1 MKIIAISYSEDK
13 PDHREFSDIKQ
24 IGDKWRVRMK
34 DPSGLTYWLLLND
47 SEIIWV
53 TETDMEE
60 FIKIFR
66 EKFNESLDDAMTIYI
81 KNFM

>member
-1 MKIIAISYSEDK
+1 MKIIDISYSSTK
-13 PDHREFSDIKQ
+13 PEHREFSDIKQ
-24 IGDKWRVRMK
+24 IGDKWRARMK

-53 TETDMEE
+53 TETDGE
-60 FIKIFR
+60 FIKSFR
-66 EKFNESLDDAMTIYI
+66 EKFDESLDDAMTIYI

>member
-53 TETDMEE
+53 T
-60 FIKIFR
+60 
-66 EKFNESLDDAMTIYI
+66 
-81 KNFM
+81 

>member
-1 MKIIAISYSEDK
+1 MKIIDISYSEAK
-13 PDHREFSDIKQ
+13 PAHREFSDIKR
-24 IGDKWRVRMK
+24 IGDKWRARMK

-53 TETDMEE
+53 TETDEE
-60 FIKIFR
+60 FIKSFR

>member
-1 MKIIAISYSEDK
+1 MKIIDMSYSEAK

-24 IGDKWRVRMK
+24 IGDKWRARMK

-53 TETDMEE
+53 TETDRE
-60 FIKIFR
+60 FIKSFR
-66 EKFNESLDDAMTIYI
+66 EKFDESLDDAMTIYI